1 MLAAI
6 AGAIPFVGSYW
17 LVVPAVLELWLMD
30 GAPVAALALLALS
43 LLPYLFVETLIN
55 SEIEG

>member
-1 MLAAI
+1 
-6 AGAIPFVGSYW
+6 
-17 LVVPAVLELWLMD
+17 MD

-43 LLPYLFVETLIN
+43 LLPYFFVETLIN